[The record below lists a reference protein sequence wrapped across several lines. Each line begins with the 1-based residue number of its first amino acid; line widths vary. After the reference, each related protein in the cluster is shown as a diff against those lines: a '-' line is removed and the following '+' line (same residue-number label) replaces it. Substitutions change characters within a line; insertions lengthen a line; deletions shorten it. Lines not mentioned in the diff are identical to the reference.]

1 MQITTET
8 ITPEIAAEYLK
19 HNTNNRNIRTSH
31 VEYLSNAIKRGEWV
45 LSHQGIAFDESGILV
60 DGQHR
65 LHAIIKSGIPVQ
77 VLVSRNVS
85 DNVFKVTDKQVTR
98 TYGDILHINTRE
110 VAVLKLISDIR
121 FGAKNHSAD
130 QLMLILNTE
139 LGRRAVYFA
148 KNHIGVQIVTRSGY
162 ILALAVRTMIDQTDY
177 PQKLHNDLRLGDSE
191 NLPPIGYAFI
201 KMMLSGSLSASG
213 SYTTRCE
220 DLARGLVLFD
230 KAKSQNKLVKAMDVE
245 VAKNMVVQYLGI

>member
-45 LSHQGIAFDESGILV
+45 LSHQGIAFNEHGVLI

-65 LHAIIKSGIPVQ
+65 LQAIIKSGIAVQ
-77 VLVSRNVS
+77 MLVSRNVGS
-85 DNVFKVTDKQVTR
+85 DVFKVTDGHAR
-98 TYGDILHINTRE
+98 RSYGDILHMTTNE
-110 VAVLKLISDIR
+110 VAPLKLISDIR
-121 FGAKNHSAD
+121 FGVKNHSTD
-130 QLMLILNTE
+130 QLMLILGTE

-148 KNHIGVQIVTRSGY
+148 KNHVGMKIVTRSGFV
-162 ILALAVRTMIDQTDY
+162 LALAVRSMTDPTDY

-201 KMMLSGSLSASG
+201 KMMLSGSLSVSG

-230 KAKSQNKLVKAMDVE
+230 KAKSQNKLVKAMDIE
-245 VAKNMVVQYLGI
+245 AAKNMVVQYLGI